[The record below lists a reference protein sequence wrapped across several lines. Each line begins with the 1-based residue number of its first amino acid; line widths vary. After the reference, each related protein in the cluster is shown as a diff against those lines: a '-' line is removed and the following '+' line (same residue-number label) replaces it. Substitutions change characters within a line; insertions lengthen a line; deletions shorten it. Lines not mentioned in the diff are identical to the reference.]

1 MSIENVDSHKDVLLT
16 FVVLT
21 YNHSD
26 FVLEHL
32 ESIAYLVQNFSQIG
46 KHDLVI
52 SDDASK
58 DSTVLEVSRWLE
70 TNSKLFRYVST
81 YFGLNNVG
89 TCKSFLRATQNIRTE
104 YVKVTGG
111 DDLYSDEDIFS
122 EVCCFRDAQ
131 IIGSQPLVLIDGLL
145 CRFHKF
151 NFIYALA
158 NAVYSGK
165 PFRDQLVGH
174 GCIFTP
180 GLIYSTALISDQ
192 RVRNFVE
199 KFSLVEDL
207 PSWIAISEYYPKVS
221 YRLSSAN
228 LVYYRRTPGSAYLI
242 AGSRV
247 FVDNL
252 NCRQYLLKT
261 ESKVFNRFLIKNRIW
276 LMTHCPPRMKIFC
289 DFGRLVFAVK
299 LIVYLPSVLIN
310 LKKLFVCLSRHAR
323 HYDHIKARLVLK
335 NKVLEAP
342 LAKV

>member
-1 MSIENVDSHKDVLLT
+1 MYNKNVGKNNDILLT

-21 YNHSD
+21 YNHSG

-32 ESIAYLVQNFSQIG
+32 ESLSYLIQKFSQDG

-58 DSTVLEVSRWLE
+58 DSTVLETSNWLKK
-70 TNSKLFRYVST
+70 NRNLFRCVTT
-81 YFGLNNVG
+81 YFGSSNVG

-111 DDLYSDEDIFS
+111 DDLYSDEDVFT
-122 EVCCFRDAQ
+122 EVCRFREAQ
-131 IIGSQPLVLIDGLL
+131 IIGSQPLVLTDGIL

-151 NFIYALA
+151 NLLHAMA

-174 GCIFTP
+174 GVIFTP
-180 GLIYSTALISDQ
+180 GLIYSAELISDH

-199 KFSLVEDL
+199 KFSLVEDF
-207 PSWIAISEYYPKVS
+207 PSWIAISEYYPKVK

-252 NCRQYLLKT
+252 KCRQYLLAT
-261 ESKVFNRFLIKNRIW
+261 EQRIFNRLLIRNRIW
-276 LMTHCPPRMKIFC
+276 QMTHCPPQVRKFC
-289 DFGRLVFAVK
+289 DIGRLIFAIKV
-299 LIVYLPSVLIN
+299 IACFPSVLVN
-310 LKKLFVCLSRHAR
+310 LRKLFVCLSSHVR
-323 HYDHIKARLVLK
+323 HYDLIKERLALK
-335 NKVLEAP
+335 NKALNYPIV
-342 LAKV
+342 KD